1 MPSHVPPDLK
11 ARYKEGRLI
20 PFLGAGVSMS
30 VQWQQDGQSR
40 RGLSWRE
47 LVDQAARMLG
57 FEDPDL
63 LRARGDDLQILEY
76 FRIKKHQEFADLRN
90 WFYAEIRA
98 PDAALMGSP
107 IHEALSELDRCSLF
121 YTTNYDDFLERSFT
135 LHGRRCSAVAVEAHI
150 AEVLKSRSRG
160 HPDGDCEIVKFHGD
174 LSNPSRM
181 VLSESDY
188 EKRLSFAEVED
199 QRLKSDMLGRALL
212 FVGYSF
218 SDWNVSYLFRL
229 VNDQFG
235 ALPSA
240 PTGRRAYIAVAD
252 PSDFEYELF
261 RARNIEV
268 LPIRRLNMTED
279 ITHILQELT
288 S

>member
-1 MPSHVPPDLK
+1 
-11 ARYKEGRLI
+11 
-20 PFLGAGVSMS
+20 MS
-30 VQWQQDGQSR
+30 VEWQQNAQTR

-57 FEDPDL
+57 FEDPEL
-63 LRARGDDLQILEY
+63 VRARGDDLQILEY
-76 FRIKKHQEFADLRN
+76 FRIKKHQEFAELRN
-90 WFYAEIRA
+90 WFYEEIHA
-98 PDAALMGSP
+98 PDEALRNSP
-107 IHEALSELDRCSLF
+107 IHAALAKLERCHLF
-121 YTTNYDDFLERSFT
+121 YTTNYDDFLERSFAI
-135 LHGRRCSAVAVEAHI
+135 HGRQCSAVAVEAHI

-160 HPDGDCEIVKFHGD
+160 QAIGDCEIVKFHGD

-188 EKRLSFAEVED
+188 EKRLRFAEVED

-212 FVGYSF
+212 FIGYSF
-218 SDWNVSYLFRL
+218 RDWNVSYLFRL

-235 ALPSA
+235 DLPSA
-240 PTGRRAYIAVAD
+240 PTGRRAYIAVSA

-268 LPIRRLNMTED
+268 LPIRRLSMTED
-279 ITHILQELT
+279 IVEILKELAR
-288 S
+288 